1 VDEKIGFIG
10 LGIMGQP
17 MAGHLVDAG
26 YPLAVYDVR
35 PEAVAVL
42 TRSGA
47 RPMASGCEVTE
58 WADIVITMLPDSRD
72 VEEVYLSKGGVL
84 DGIRPGRL
92 LVDMSTI
99 SPQVAV
105 KVADEAASRECAML
119 DAPVSGG
126 ETGARNAKLS
136 IMVGG
141 ERQVFDRAL
150 PIFGVLGKATYCGKS
165 GAGQV
170 VKACNQVQV
179 ALTLIGMA
187 EAMVLG
193 KKAGVDRAVVLDVLS
208 AGYAQSRVMDARGG
222 RLVDGDFQPGFRS
235 HLHLKDLNIIREAAR
250 AYECCLPGSALA
262 HSLYTAMQANG
273 WGDLDHSAVVKV
285 IELLSNSAEGA

>member
-1 VDEKIGFIG
+1 VNEKIGFIG

-26 YPLAVYDVR
+26 YPLAVCDVR

-42 TRSGA
+42 TRRGA
-47 RPMASGCEVTE
+47 RPMTSGCEITE

-84 DGIRPGRL
+84 DGVRPGRL

-99 SPQVAV
+99 SPHVAA
-105 KVADEAASRECAML
+105 KVAAEAASRECAML

-150 PIFGVLGKATYCGKS
+150 PVFGVLGKATYCGKS

-170 VKACNQVQV
+170 VKACNQIQV

-193 KKAGVDRAVVLDVLS
+193 RKAGVDRAVILDVLS

-235 HLHLKDLNIIREAAR
+235 RLHLKDLNIIREAAR